1 MTENSSS
8 TLLQVRDLTKHFPA
22 PGGKVVHAV
31 DGVSFSITKG
41 KTLGLVGESGCG
53 KSSCARTIIRI
64 YEPTSGKIILDGTD
78 ITSLP
83 QKQLLPHRRKMQM
96 IFQDPYASLNARM
109 TVQDIVAEQLRAH
122 RICKS
127 RAEER
132 EMVADMLRR
141 VGLNQEH
148 AGRYAHE
155 FSGGQRQRVGIARAL
170 ILKPELVICDEPIS
184 ALDVSI
190 QAQVVNM
197 LRNFQEEQGLTYLFI
212 AHDLSMV
219 RYVSDDV
226 GVMYLGKLVE
236 LCGTDEIYARP
247 MHPYTQGLLS
257 SVPIPDPV
265 KARQKETAG
274 IAGDIPSPIA
284 PPSGC
289 RFHTRCPYAE
299 QRCAEET
306 PQLIES
312 APGHFVACHR
322 VNEA

>member
-109 TVQDIVAEQLRAH
+109 TVQDIVAEPLRAH

-236 LCGTDEIYARP
+236 LCGTDEIYSRP

>member
-1 MTENSSS
+1 MSDSSS
-8 TLLQVRDLTKHFPA
+8 VLLRVENLTKHFPVS
-22 PGGKVVHAV
+22 GGKVVHAV
-31 DGVSFSITKG
+31 DGVSFTIRKG

-53 KSSCARTIIRI
+53 KSSCARTVIRI
-64 YEPTSGKIILDGTD
+64 YEPTSGRIILDGED
-78 ITSLP
+78 ITDLT

-109 TVQDIVAEQLRAH
+109 TVQDIVAEPLRAH
-122 RICKS
+122 HVCKS

-132 EMVADMLRR
+132 EMVSEMLRR

-170 ILKPELVICDEPIS
+170 ILQPQLVICDEPIS

-197 LRNFQEEQGLTYLFI
+197 LRTFQEEQGLTYLFI

-226 GVMYLGKLVE
+226 GVMYLGQLVE
-236 LCGTDEIYARP
+236 KCEADEVYTHP
-247 MHPYTQGLLS
+247 LHPYTQGLLS
-257 SVPIPDPV
+257 SVPIPDPE
-265 KARQKETAG
+265 KARAKESVG
-274 IAGDIPSPIA
+274 IAGDVPSPIA
-284 PPSGC
+284 PPQGC
-289 RFHTRCPYAE
+289 RFHTRCPYATE
-299 QRCAEET
+299 KCREIVPEFREA
-306 PQLIES
+306 
-312 APGHFVACHR
+312 APGHFVACHC
-322 VNEA
+322 VNG